1 MGQGGG
7 RACVEERRRDGH
19 LASDAQRRTR
29 RLGKNWR
36 VLDKK
41 KIEVLGSPAES
52 SFILGSGS
60 ELKELV
66 IGSLQD
72 AL

>member
-41 KIEVLGSPAES
+41 KVSSSPAES

-72 AL
+72 VL